1 MIQPPKWNAF
11 RSYKDPRNK
20 TQVFGIIAISKMN
33 RVLLVK
39 GRERNK
45 WSFPKGHIKKNETS
59 YQCALRECYEE
70 TGIHFDTILYND
82 SKKLYSGEYYI
93 YKNLEEFSPDIR
105 DTSEIM
111 EANWFSIPEILDMKN
126 NIDVNHFLNI
136 HKNYITN

>member
-1 MIQPPKWNAF
+1 MIDPCTWNAF

-33 RVLLVK
+33 KILLVK

-45 WSFPKGHIKKNETS
+45 WSFPKGHIKKNENS
-59 YQCALRECYEE
+59 YQCALRECFEE
-70 TGIHFDTILYND
+70 TGIHFDNILYNH

-93 YKNLEEFSPDIR
+93 YTGLEEFIPTIN
-105 DTSEIM
+105 DTTEIM
-111 EANWFSIPEILDMKN
+111 ESNWFSISEILDMKN

-136 HKNYITN
+136 HKKYIIN